1 MNDDQP
7 NEVIA
12 ETENLLLW
20 RSDEPEGHV
29 YHLELGHLSL
39 HLSSEEW
46 EELLTLILSA
56 AQKRAD

>member
-7 NEVIA
+7 NEILA

-20 RSDEPEGHV
+20 RSDEPDDHI

-56 AQKRAD
+56 ANRTTD